1 MRCDGAGPAS
11 PQPVMARASS
21 LRTAISH
28 RDRSTDVTSGH
39 GAPAAATM
47 IAPAAFHDPA
57 AARVATAA
65 RPGRSGGL
73 PGSLRRERG
82 RVDVTTSGC
91 DPRCQRRLRP
101 ARCRRR
107 GQGQYL
113 GACARWRGRRSR
125 CSSAPPSHCAWP
137 PWTACPSC
145 PLPHASRCARGL
157 RHAYSPRARRRGRFS
172 ICRWLCPWHAPC
184 LSLPP
189 CSPPPPLPASALT
202 WPGRLA
208 GSCHSRGYDL

>member
-57 AARVATAA
+57 ATRVATAA

-82 RVDVTTSGC
+82 EWTSPRVDAIHGVNDDS
-91 DPRCQRRLRP
+91 DPP
-101 ARCRRR
+101 DVA
-107 GQGQYL
+107 
-113 GACARWRGRRSR
+113 GAGK
-125 CSSAPPSHCAWP
+125 
-137 PWTACPSC
+137 
-145 PLPHASRCARGL
+145 
-157 RHAYSPRARRRGRFS
+157 
-172 ICRWLCPWHAPC
+172 
-184 LSLPP
+184 
-189 CSPPPPLPASALT
+189 
-202 WPGRLA
+202 
-208 GSCHSRGYDL
+208 GST